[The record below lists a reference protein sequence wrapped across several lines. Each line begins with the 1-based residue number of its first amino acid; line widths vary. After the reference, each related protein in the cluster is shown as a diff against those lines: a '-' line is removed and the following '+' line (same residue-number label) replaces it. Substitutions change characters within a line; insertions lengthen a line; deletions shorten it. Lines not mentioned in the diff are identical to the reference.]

1 MLSNEEISAT
11 ILQPHFD
18 AVRDVFC
25 EYEPC
30 SGVQLDKLARTRLLV
45 DPTMHDTRRH
55 FAGCRQD
62 GLLVR
67 LAPEASELPI
77 ETLVA
82 ILAHEFGHAADFAYP
97 GRWVTQRDGPATW
110 LERDSGRRARAWR
123 KAWNDRS
130 DDQMEW
136 DADSIAWCVTGKHIG
151 YCGPCLL
158 QCFGGQPRPEG
169 LR

>member
-1 MLSNEEISAT
+1 VTNREEIAAT

-18 AVRDVFC
+18 AVRDVYC
-25 EYEPC
+25 EFRP
-30 SGVQLDKLARTRLLV
+30 SSTTQLTKLARTRFLV
-45 DPTMHDTRRH
+45 DPAMHDSGRH

-62 GLLVR
+62 GMLIKI
-67 LAPEASELPI
+67 APEAVELPI
-77 ETLVA
+77 KTLVA

-97 GRWVTQRDGPATW
+97 GRWVTARDAPARWNERDG
-110 LERDSGRRARAWR
+110 GRKIRAWR
-123 KAWNDRS
+123 KAWAERS

-136 DADSIAWCVTGKHIG
+136 DADSIAWAVTGQRIG

-158 QCFGGQPRPEG
+158 QCFNGQPRPEG